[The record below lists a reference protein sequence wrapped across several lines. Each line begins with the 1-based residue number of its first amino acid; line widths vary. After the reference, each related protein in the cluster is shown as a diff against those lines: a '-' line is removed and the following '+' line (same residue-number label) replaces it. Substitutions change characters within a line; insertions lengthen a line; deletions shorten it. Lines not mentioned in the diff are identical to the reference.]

1 MGQGLIDDSH
11 TNQFYNEE
19 SGMMVDGGPQQE
31 ESIQDEV
38 PHRVI
43 NNQQNLLPTPAPVP

>member
-1 MGQGLIDDSH
+1 MGQGLIDDSQN
-11 TNQFYNEE
+11 NQFYNEE

-38 PHRVI
+38 PHR
-43 NNQQNLLPTPAPVP
+43 NRSNQQNQLPTPAPVA